1 MPQGASRVVA
11 HGGDGEALFSH
22 GVVGLMIL
30 GLCTWHVY
38 CTMPEVPT
46 LCHSL
51 IDAIASVLL
60 IVHVYCIM
68 PEVPTLCRSLIDA
81 IAIVVIVVAALFTV
95 LT

>member
-1 MPQGASRVVA
+1 MPRGASRVVA

-30 GLCTWHVY
+30 GLYAWHVY
-38 CTMPEVPT
+38 CTMPEVLT
-46 LCHSL
+46 LCRSL
-51 IDAIASVLL
+51 IDAIASVM
-60 IVHVYCIM
+60 IVVHVYCIM
-68 PEVPTLCRSLIDA
+68 PEVLTLCRSLIDA